1 MLKAYGNRSSR
12 RSWSLAHGG
21 GTVFHSGVLIALP
34 VSAFNREGKIKVLIL
49 VTLVALDDLCDGQLM
64 GDIFVQKTCG
74 LLARACF
81 CSKNTALNNIARTAI
96 LFVFYVNIQ
105 EELLV
110 CNVETVQ
117 P

>member
-1 MLKAYGNRSSR
+1 
-12 RSWSLAHGG
+12 
-21 GTVFHSGVLIALP
+21 
-34 VSAFNREGKIKVLIL
+34 
-49 VTLVALDDLCDGQLM
+49 M

-105 EELLV
+105 EELIV

>member
-1 MLKAYGNRSSR
+1 MTTFVMV
-12 RSWSLAHGG
+12 SLW
-21 GTVFHSGVLIALP
+21 
-34 VSAFNREGKIKVLIL
+34 
-49 VTLVALDDLCDGQLM
+49 VTYLFKKPAV
-64 GDIFVQKTCG
+64 

-105 EELLV
+105 EELIV